1 MMPTITQGDLVVC
14 EPLERNTPIYDNH
27 VYVVVTDVLVAKR
40 VQQVRAA
47 GELREF
53 NLISDNKIYQPYTIP
68 IEEVT
73 QLLKV
78 KCRVTSYAIG

>member
-14 EPLERNTPIYDNH
+14 EPLERDTPIYDNH

-40 VQQVRAA
+40 VQQIRS
-47 GELREF
+47 GNELQQLR
-53 NLISDNKIYQPYTIP
+53 LISDNNIYQPYNVP
-68 IEEVT
+68 VEEVT